1 MTLEAKLN
9 SMASAPQSNSVG
21 ELISNASTNPL
32 DSRGHFARSMAQ
44 ITGNPS
50 SSSQG
55 RVSRS
60 IELNEQLNKQIQMA
74 LAVKLG
80 LNGPQAMKERAL
92 HNVLTSKSARGDV
105 KQILQSRAEIYGD
118 ALDPN

>member
-74 LAVKLG
+74 LAVKLTEWSTSYEG
-80 LNGPQAMKERAL
+80 TCSPQRANIEVGERGREA
-92 HNVLTSKSARGDV
+92 NLTVTRRD
-105 KQILQSRAEIYGD
+105 IR
-118 ALDPN
+118 